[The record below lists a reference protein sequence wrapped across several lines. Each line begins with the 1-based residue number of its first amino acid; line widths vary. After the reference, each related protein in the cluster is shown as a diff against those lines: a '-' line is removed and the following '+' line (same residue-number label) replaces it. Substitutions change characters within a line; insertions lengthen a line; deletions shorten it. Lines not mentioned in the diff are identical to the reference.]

1 MRVIHAAGI
10 VAAAAIL
17 TCPTAS
23 ADTVGTLAGYNQPQ
37 DTVGDQLQGHACNA
51 SPDLSPNTCT
61 PILYNNTVAG
71 QSSIDDGA
79 AALNAWLGTQTQT
92 QSVAPTDHITVFC
105 YSMGCMSA
113 YTWISQHIN
122 DANAPSPD
130 QVSFIAI
137 GNPATNDNGVDQID
151 VTGTQY
157 SVTSIQRQYE
167 LWTDFPNNM
176 ASPYYLLAV
185 ANALVGATS
194 LHDYTQV
201 DPNDPSMVTWTDGR
215 IEYRLLPTDY
225 VPLSFG
231 DPAID
236 NQLRPLIEDAY
247 NRPVPVPDPTPDTTV
262 TTAVVTAPVIVSDP
276 VITTL
281 LPVKPVKKPKPQPKA
296 ATHKATTHT
305 SAAKADRKT
314 ERQTAKAERKAG
326 KKDR

>member
-1 MRVIHAAGI
+1 MRVIHAAG
-10 VAAAAIL
+10 VLAAAAIL
-17 TCPTAS
+17 TCSTAS

-37 DTVGDQLQGHACNA
+37 DTVGDQLQGQACNA

-61 PILYNNTVAG
+61 PILYNNTIAS

-79 AALNAWLGTQTQT
+79 AALDAWLDTQT

-122 DANAPSPD
+122 DPNSPSRD
-130 QVSFIAI
+130 QVSFTVI
-137 GNPATNDNGVDQID
+137 GNPARNDGGID
-151 VTGTQY
+151 PIDITGTQY
-157 SVTSIQRQYE
+157 SVTDIGRQYE
-167 LWTDFPNNM
+167 LWTDFPNNPS
-176 ASPYYLLAV
+176 SPYYLLAV

-201 DPNDPSMVTWTDGR
+201 DPNDPMVVWQSGNIT
-215 IEYRLLPTDY
+215 YKLLPTDY
-225 VPLSFG
+225 VPLSGG
-231 DPAID
+231 DPTLD
-236 NQLRPLIEDAY
+236 NQLRPLIESAY
-247 NRPVPVPDPTPDTTV
+247 ARTVPIPDPTPDTTV
-262 TTAVVTAPVIVSDP
+262 TTAVVTAPAIVSDP
-276 VITTL
+276 VMPTL
-281 LPVKPVKKPKPQPKA
+281 LPVKPVKKPRPQPKT

-305 SAAKADRKT
+305 STVKADSKA